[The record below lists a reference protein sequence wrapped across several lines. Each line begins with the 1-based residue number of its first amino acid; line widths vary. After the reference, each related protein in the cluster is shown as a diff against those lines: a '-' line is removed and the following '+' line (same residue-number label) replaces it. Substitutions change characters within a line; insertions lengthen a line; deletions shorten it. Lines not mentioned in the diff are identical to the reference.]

1 MHILKVMSNPPN
13 TIKRREKLQ
22 SKGQQQEKVYKQDT
36 HGMDTELSKGAES
49 ERERAPKGQALER
62 ELNVSS

>member
-22 SKGQQQEKVYKQDT
+22 SKGQQQEKAYKQDT

-49 ERERAPKGQALER
+49 ERERSTKRPGTGA
-62 ELNVSS
+62 

>member
-1 MHILKVMSNPPN
+1 MHILKVMGNPPN

-49 ERERAPKGQALER
+49 ERERSTKRPGTGA
-62 ELNVSS
+62 

>member
-1 MHILKVMSNPPN
+1 MHIVKVMSNPPN

-22 SKGQQQEKVYKQDT
+22 SEGQQQEKAYKQDT

-49 ERERAPKGQALER
+49 ERDRSTKRPGTGA
-62 ELNVSS
+62 